1 MNHADNFFDIP
12 VFDYDNEKQKFID
25 NMNFLKKM
33 EVTEQTF
40 YKKWYEVQNYR
51 KLISNS
57 SLVKAK
63 IWYPIDI
70 NDEVSTVKELE
81 SMNPTIE
88 LVSTDSQENDWLML
102 RLFCHTMEFS
112 QTPGRFLKFLIH
124 DGNEFNKRYL
134 GAVSVS
140 SDIISINDRDK
151 HIGWK
156 SDDKLKGN
164 KRINNSSIGS
174 CIMSTQPFGYNFL
187 GGKLVAC
194 MVTSSTVRDI
204 WMRLY
209 NNVLAGMTTT
219 SLYGG
224 YSMYN
229 SLKWWHKCG
238 ESAGKIPIKPDDTF
252 YETWHHWLQINKK
265 DKYIKAM
272 TQKEGVSGPVT
283 CAKQRTISMIFSEL
297 GMRTSN
303 YTHGYQRG
311 VYYSSFYENTKEFLS
326 NKISEEE
333 LKIKPLFKDDKKSI
347 LDWWVPKAVKR
358 YVSLKNEKRL
368 KSDILYYN
376 SMIGMNYN
384 EAKEKFFNEVG
395 R

>member
-33 EVTEQTF
+33 DVTEQTF

-88 LVSTDSQENDWLML
+88 LVSTDSQENDWVML

-124 DGNEFNKRYL
+124 DGNESNKRYL

-252 YETWHHWLQINKK
+252 YETWHHWLQTNKK

-283 CAKQRTISMIFSEL
+283 GAKQRTISMIFSEL